1 MGNFNHLSAQFFHF
15 QWGLAGALRK
25 EKIFIVAVIE
35 NQAVIVMNEV
45 EVRSRKIEMILVTQF
60 SLSYYFIIYLLL
72 AMLGVFYGA

>member
-45 EVRSRKIEMILVTQF
+45 EVRSRKIEMIL
-60 SLSYYFIIYLLL
+60 
-72 AMLGVFYGA
+72 